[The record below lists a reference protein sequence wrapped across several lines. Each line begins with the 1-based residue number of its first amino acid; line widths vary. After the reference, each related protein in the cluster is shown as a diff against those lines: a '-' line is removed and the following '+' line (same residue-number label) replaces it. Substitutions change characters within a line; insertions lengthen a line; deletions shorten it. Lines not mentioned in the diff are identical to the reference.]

1 MVEDT
6 ACACVIF
13 MYGYTLDVWV
23 IIGGK
28 VWKHHHNVLSY
39 TVVDYL
45 TGNLHDL
52 LSLPQIVGQY
62 FADELS

>member
-1 MVEDT
+1 M
-6 ACACVIF
+6 
-13 MYGYTLDVWV
+13 WV
-23 IIGGK
+23 IIGGCMGNNR
-28 VWKHHHNVLSY
+28 WKCVKASSQCVKLY
-39 TVVDYL
+39 TVIDYL